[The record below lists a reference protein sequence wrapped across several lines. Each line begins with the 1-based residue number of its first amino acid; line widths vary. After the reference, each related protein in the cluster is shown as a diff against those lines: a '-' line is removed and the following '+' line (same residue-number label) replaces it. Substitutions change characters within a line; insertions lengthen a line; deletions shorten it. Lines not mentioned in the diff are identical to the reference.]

1 MGESKPKG
9 GGVFQIYTG
18 CYDGSVEAVKLNL
31 LQNFR
36 CWVRRGVD
44 RGFGVFNGPIFNLID
59 PAALQ
64 VDLVV

>member
-1 MGESKPKG
+1 M
-9 GGVFQIYTG
+9 FQIYTG

-44 RGFGVFNGPIFNLID
+44 RGFEVYYGPILNLID
-59 PAALQ
+59 IQLRCK
-64 VDLVV
+64 LT

>member
-1 MGESKPKG
+1 M
-9 GGVFQIYTG
+9 FQVYTG

-44 RGFGVFNGPIFNLID
+44 GGFGVYYGLTLNLID

-64 VDLVV
+64 VELVV